1 MEQFRRDCGGQSG
14 KLRFFIVL
22 SKLHES
28 LRPVYAVPQSTCKSW
43 LTERWTAMFAAS
55 LLRKKKSRVGGH
67 FSAALGYAL
76 MTYAAHLGGKMV
88 YEN

>member
-1 MEQFRRDCGGQSG
+1 
-14 KLRFFIVL
+14 
-22 SKLHES
+22 
-28 LRPVYAVPQSTCKSW
+28 
-43 LTERWTAMFAAS
+43 MFAAS